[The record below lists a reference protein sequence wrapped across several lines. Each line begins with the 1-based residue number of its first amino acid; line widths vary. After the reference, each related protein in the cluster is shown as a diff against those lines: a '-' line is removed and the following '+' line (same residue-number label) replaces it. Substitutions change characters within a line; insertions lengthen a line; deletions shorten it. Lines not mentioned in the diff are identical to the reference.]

1 MKFHAT
7 PIHGLWEIET
17 APHGDAR
24 GSLTRLY
31 CADAFAEV
39 APGLRFVQVNHS
51 ITARRGTLRGMHF
64 QRAPASQGNVALPL
78 SGIPAGDGRLWPALG
93 RSRGNVALPLSGI
106 PSGDGRLWPAL
117 GRSEAKLIRCLRGR
131 VFDVAVDLRFAS
143 PTFAQWHA
151 VELSEDNQRQ
161 VLIPPGCAHGFQTL
175 ADHCELLYQH
185 SAAYAPHCEDGV
197 AHDDPLLAIA
207 WPEPVTELSP
217 RDQGFALLSAD
228 FKGVRT

>member
-7 PIHGLWEIET
+7 PIYGLWEIET

-51 ITARRGTLRGMHF
+51 ITAQRGTLRGMHF
-64 QRAPASQGNVALPL
+64 QRAPAA
-78 SGIPAGDGRLWPALG
+78 
-93 RSRGNVALPLSGI
+93 
-106 PSGDGRLWPAL
+106 
-117 GRSEAKLIRCLRGR
+117 EAKLIRCLRGR

-161 VLIPPGCAHGFQTL
+161 VLIPAGCAHGFQTR

-185 SAAYAPHCEDGV
+185 SAAYAPQCEDGV
-197 AHDDPLLAIA
+197 RHDDPRLAIV

-217 RDQGFALLSAD
+217 RDRGFALLSAD
-228 FKGVRT
+228 FKGVRI

>member
-31 CADAFAEV
+31 CADAFAQV

-51 ITARRGTLRGMHF
+51 ITAQRGTLRGMHF
-64 QRAPASQGNVALPL
+64 QGAPASQ
-78 SGIPAGDGRLWPALG
+78 
-93 RSRGNVALPLSGI
+93 GNVALPLSGI

-217 RDQGFALLSAD
+217 RDRGFALLSAD
-228 FKGVRT
+228 FKGVRI